1 LHFRRGK
8 EFGISTDGF
17 TVNMS
22 AGRDRKRRM
31 VSADV
36 EFHRS
41 KSQQPGGELIIG
53 SGRFVGLGTLEVT
66 QADGKTRLLLSKN
79 VVISTGMRAR
89 LDPIPGLAEAQPA
102 PDPARKPGPSI

>member
-41 KSQQPGGELIIG
+41 KSQQPGGKLIIG

-79 VVISTGMRAR
+79 VVIQHRHASAAGPNSGSCGGAAGAR
-89 LDPIPGLAEAQPA
+89 SCA
-102 PDPARKPGPSI
+102 